1 MAPGPRGCKKL
12 TAVLGPSIL
21 LCASAA
27 PTPAY
32 GMDQFEIQ
40 VYEDDIQRPGR
51 FGLEAHLNYTIDGHR
66 TPAYSGEQPPDHVS
80 RVTFEPALGITEF
93 LELGGYL
100 QNMINGDGQ
109 YKFAGVKL
117 RTKFVLPARYTGN
130 FFFGINVELGRV
142 PRAVEEQGWANEF
155 RPIAG
160 YYNGRWLF
168 DINPIVGYALTGP
181 DKFKP
186 DFEPAAK
193 VGYNTQKGFM
203 VGAEYYAG
211 LGLLA
216 SPSPIHQQE
225 HLAFLTFDLEQ
236 PAGANPEADSPWE
249 LNVGI
254 GKSLTEATPQQWI
267 VKSIVGYSF

>member
-1 MAPGPRGCKKL
+1 MITNSKRIIPVFAL
-12 TAVLGPSIL
+12 
-21 LCASAA
+21 ASFGLVFASSKSA
-27 PTPAY
+27 R

-40 VYEDDIQRPGR
+40 VYENDLNRPGQ
-51 FGLEAHLNYTIDGHR
+51 FGLETHLNYTIDGHR
-66 TPAYSGEQPPDHVS
+66 APAYPGEQPPNHVS
-80 RVTFEPALGITEF
+80 RVTFEPALGLTEF
-93 LELGGYL
+93 MELGGYL
-100 QNMINGDGQ
+100 QNMINGDGR
-109 YKFAGVKL
+109 YKFSGVKL
-117 RTKFVLPARYTGN
+117 RAKFVLPTRYTGN

-142 PRAVEEQGWANEF
+142 PRAVEEEGWANEF

-168 DINPIVGYALTGP
+168 DVNPIIGYALSGP

-193 VGYNTQKGFM
+193 VGFNTQKGFM

-211 LGLLA
+211 LGLLT
-216 SPSPIHQQE
+216 SPSPIHQQD
-225 HLAFLTFDLEQ
+225 HLAFLTFDLAE
-236 PAGANPEADSPWE
+236 PAAASPEADSPWE
-249 LNVGI
+249 LNVGV